1 VGGCLSLLLIHC
13 TSCSLI
19 RRRVA
24 ILSFPCFARSDK
36 NKADNAGV
44 TPLGAASVY
53 RQESVAKVIQRTSRR
68 PSLAAVA
75 LGLVGAALA
84 VLGGVFLGHE
94 YHPPTKA
101 YLQQAYPAT
110 YDRVVEALGGA
121 GARTA
126 AGTTAGKHG
135 GKQGGKGD
143 EKKSKKWPF

>member
-1 VGGCLSLLLIHC
+1 M
-13 TSCSLI
+13 
-19 RRRVA
+19 
-24 ILSFPCFARSDK
+24 
-36 NKADNAGV
+36 
-44 TPLGAASVY
+44 GAASVY

-68 PSLAAVA
+68 PSLVAVA

-110 YDRVVEALGGA
+110 YDRVVEVLGGA
-121 GARTA
+121 GARKA
-126 AGTTAGKHG
+126 AGKAGGKQG